1 MIKNRGETMKKIMT
15 LYKSV
20 GKYWPFAILTPLF
33 MVGEAVLELQ
43 IPGKIS
49 EIITYLQNLGEA
61 PIDSAFMW
69 GRALWLIVFSLAS
82 MACGVLG
89 ALFGARASAGFSA
102 NLKNRLFRKVQT
114 FSFSNIDKYSSS
126 SLITRMNTDVQWVNM
141 SFSMS
146 IRMIFRSPTIFAYAL
161 IKASRISK
169 DLMLVYLIAIP
180 ILVVGLTLIHVFA
193 HPQFE
198 RGVKKIDKVNEVVE
212 ENVRGVRVVKSFTR
226 EEDEIKKFDQENN
239 LLYKYFKRGQ
249 TIVQF
254 TSPLMMIAIYTV
266 ILLIVLIG
274 VNRIESGQIYEM
286 VTYSLNILI
295 ALNMLSMVFTFMVI
309 SKPSRERIYE
319 VLTEVPT
326 IKSPENAIEEVK
338 DGSVEFKNV
347 FFKYNLESEKY
358 VLNNINLRIKSGETV
373 GILGTTGSSKTTL
386 ISLIARL
393 YDTLDGDVL
402 VGGVNVKDY
411 DLEVLRDAVSVV
423 LQKNQLFSG
432 TIIDNLRWGKED
444 ATLDE
449 IKEACKIAQAS
460 SFIEAMPQQYETKI
474 EQGGSNVS
482 GGQKQRL
489 CIARAILKDPK
500 ILILDDSMSAVDTKT
515 DALIR
520 AGLKEYK
527 KDITKIIVAQRYM
540 SVQDADKIII
550 IDNGEILDV
559 GTHEELLKKSETYQE
574 IYHSQNQEASNE

>member
-1 MIKNRGETMKKIMT
+1 MKKIMT

-20 GKYWPFAILTPLF
+20 GKYWPFAVLTPLF

-49 EIITYLQNLGEA
+49 EIITYLQGLGNS
-61 PIDSAFMW
+61 PIDSAFIW
-69 GRALWLIVFSLAS
+69 ERALWLIVFSLAS

-169 DLMLVYLIAIP
+169 ELMLVYLIAIP
-180 ILVVGLTLIHVFA
+180 ILVVGLTLIHLFA

-198 RGVKKIDKVNEVVE
+198 AGVKKIDKVNEVVE
-212 ENVRGVRVVKSFTR
+212 ENVRGVRVVKSFVR
-226 EEDEIKKFDQENN
+226 EDDEIKKFDQENN

-249 TIVQF
+249 TIVQL

-274 VNRIESGQIYEM
+274 VNKIESGQIYEM

-326 IKSPENAIEEVK
+326 IKSPENAVEEVK

-347 FFKYNLESEKY
+347 FFKYNQESEKY
-358 VLNNINLRIKSGETV
+358 VLNNINLKINSGETI

-386 ISLIARL
+386 ISMIARL
-393 YDTLDGDVL
+393 YDVLDGEVL

-432 TIIDNLRWGKED
+432 SIIDNLRWGKED

-460 SFIEAMPQQYETKI
+460 SFIEAMPKQYETKI

-550 IDNGEILDV
+550 IDNGEIIDC
-559 GTHEELLKKSETYQE
+559 GTHEELLKNSKTYQE

>member
-1 MIKNRGETMKKIMT
+1 MKKLMT

-20 GKYWPFAILTPLF
+20 GKYWPFAVLTPLF
-33 MVGEAVLELQ
+33 MVGEAILELQ
-43 IPGKIS
+43 IPGRIS
-49 EIITYLQNLGEA
+49 NIITYLQNLGEQ

-69 GRALWLIVFSLAS
+69 GEALWLIVFSLAS

-89 ALFGARASAGFSA
+89 ALFGSRASAGFSA

-198 RGVKKIDKVNEVVE
+198 AGVKKVDKVNEVVE

-226 EEDEIKKFDQENN
+226 EEDEIKKFDKENN

-266 ILLIVLIG
+266 ILLIVIIG

-326 IKSPENAIEEVK
+326 IKSPENAVEEVK

-358 VLNNINLRIKSGETV
+358 VLNNINLKINSGETV

-432 TIIDNLRWGKED
+432 SIIDNLRWGKED

-460 SFIEAMPQQYETKI
+460 SFIEAMPNKYESKI

-550 IDNGEILDV
+550 IDNGEIIDC
-559 GTHEELLKKSETYQE
+559 GTHEELLKTSKTYQE
-574 IYHSQNQEASNE
+574 IYHSQNQEASHE

>member
-1 MIKNRGETMKKIMT
+1 MKKIMT

-254 TSPLMMIAIYTV
+254 YLHR
-266 ILLIVLIG
+266 LI
-274 VNRIESGQIYEM
+274 Q
-286 VTYSLNILI
+286 
-295 ALNMLSMVFTFMVI
+295 
-309 SKPSRERIYE
+309 
-319 VLTEVPT
+319 
-326 IKSPENAIEEVK
+326 
-338 DGSVEFKNV
+338 
-347 FFKYNLESEKY
+347 
-358 VLNNINLRIKSGETV
+358 
-373 GILGTTGSSKTTL
+373 
-386 ISLIARL
+386 
-393 YDTLDGDVL
+393 
-402 VGGVNVKDY
+402 
-411 DLEVLRDAVSVV
+411 
-423 LQKNQLFSG
+423 
-432 TIIDNLRWGKED
+432 
-444 ATLDE
+444 
-449 IKEACKIAQAS
+449 
-460 SFIEAMPQQYETKI
+460 
-474 EQGGSNVS
+474 
-482 GGQKQRL
+482 
-489 CIARAILKDPK
+489 
-500 ILILDDSMSAVDTKT
+500 
-515 DALIR
+515 
-520 AGLKEYK
+520 
-527 KDITKIIVAQRYM
+527 
-540 SVQDADKIII
+540 
-550 IDNGEILDV
+550 
-559 GTHEELLKKSETYQE
+559 
-574 IYHSQNQEASNE
+574 

>member
-1 MIKNRGETMKKIMT
+1 
-15 LYKSV
+15 
-20 GKYWPFAILTPLF
+20 
-33 MVGEAVLELQ
+33 
-43 IPGKIS
+43 
-49 EIITYLQNLGEA
+49 
-61 PIDSAFMW
+61 
-69 GRALWLIVFSLAS
+69 
-82 MACGVLG
+82 
-89 ALFGARASAGFSA
+89 
-102 NLKNRLFRKVQT
+102 
-114 FSFSNIDKYSSS
+114 
-126 SLITRMNTDVQWVNM
+126 
-141 SFSMS
+141 
-146 IRMIFRSPTIFAYAL
+146 
-161 IKASRISK
+161 
-169 DLMLVYLIAIP
+169 
-180 ILVVGLTLIHVFA
+180 
-193 HPQFE
+193 
-198 RGVKKIDKVNEVVE
+198 
-212 ENVRGVRVVKSFTR
+212 
-226 EEDEIKKFDQENN
+226 
-239 LLYKYFKRGQ
+239 
-249 TIVQF
+249 
-254 TSPLMMIAIYTV
+254 
-266 ILLIVLIG
+266 
-274 VNRIESGQIYEM
+274 M

-326 IKSPENAIEEVK
+326 IKSPENAVEEVK

-358 VLNNINLRIKSGETV
+358 VLNNINLKINSGETV

-432 TIIDNLRWGKED
+432 SIIDNLRWGKED

-460 SFIEAMPQQYETKI
+460 SFIEAMPNKYESKI

-550 IDNGEILDV
+550 IDNGEIIDC
-559 GTHEELLKKSETYQE
+559 GTHEELLKTSKTYQE
-574 IYHSQNQEASNE
+574 IYHSQNQEASHE

>member
-1 MIKNRGETMKKIMT
+1 MKKIAT

-20 GKYWPFAILTPLF
+20 GKYWPFAVLTPLF
-33 MVGEAVLELQ
+33 MVGEAILELQ

-49 EIITYLQNLGEA
+49 DLITYLQNLEGA
-61 PIDSAFMW
+61 PIDSSIIW
-69 GRALWLIVFSLAS
+69 NLALWLIVYSLAS
-82 MACGVLG
+82 MVCGVLG

-146 IRMIFRSPTIFAYAL
+146 IRMIFRSPTIFVYAL
-161 IKASRISK
+161 IKASRISSR
-169 DLMLVYLIAIP
+169 LMLIYLIAVP
-180 ILVVGLTLIHVFA
+180 ILIVGLTLIHVFA

-198 RGVKKIDKVNEVVE
+198 KGVKKIDKVNEVVE

-226 EEDEIKKFDQENN
+226 EEDEIKKFDHENN

-249 TIVQF
+249 TIVNF
-254 TSPLMMIAIYTV
+254 TNPLMMIAIYAV
-266 ILLIVLIG
+266 ILLIVIIG
-274 VNRIESGQIYEM
+274 TKMIREGIMETGNIYEM

-326 IKSPENAIEEVK
+326 IKSPENAVEEVK

-358 VLNNINLRIKSGETV
+358 VLNNINLMINSGETI

-393 YDTLDGDVL
+393 YDTLDGEVK

-432 TIIDNLRWGKED
+432 SIIDNLRWGKAD

-460 SFIEAMPQQYETKI
+460 SFIEAMPNKYESKI

-550 IDNGEILDV
+550 IDNGEIIDC
-559 GTHEELLKKSETYQE
+559 GTHDELLKTSKTYQE
-574 IYHSQNQEASNE
+574 IYHSQNQEASHE